1 MSSNT
6 CWKPGLYCCNLAP
19 ESSSTVFKH
28 DLRLY
33 VREVGE
39 GIFRTLNRI
48 WNLSIAVQAARSHI
62 WPMLTASALK
72 SFQQSSSDISFKLI
86 QQLYHFKQVRN
97 QLFLIWRRSFI
108 KNRSSKNSRPR
119 RKNRIRSQRSLKMA
133 AAGPIA
139 DAVIA
144 AMSKFYCGTSQLSL

>member
-62 WPMLTASALK
+62 WPMLTTSALK

-86 QQLYHFKQVRN
+86 QQLYH
-97 QLFLIWRRSFI
+97 L
-108 KNRSSKNSRPR
+108 
-119 RKNRIRSQRSLKMA
+119 
-133 AAGPIA
+133 
-139 DAVIA
+139 
-144 AMSKFYCGTSQLSL
+144 SKFEANYSLFGEDRLSKTDHRKTLDQDVKRGLGPSALSRWRLQGR